1 MSRRGRHPQNKLRDL
16 IARQAGPGRHA
27 DGNGLYMYVRPN
39 GARSWV
45 QRITI
50 HRSRCDIGLGPYPL
64 VPLIDARQ
72 RALENR
78 RIVHAGGDPRHRA
91 KAALENP
98 PTVREIYEEVTENR
112 RLGWKSA
119 GTAATWRRD
128 FEKRIFPIIGS
139 KPVATVTVE
148 DVRRIVLP
156 HWQGRNS
163 KGPVLRQNL
172 EALFDWAVLK
182 KYRPDNPAA
191 LIKRFLP
198 RVRDVGNHRPSLPY
212 SEAPE
217 ALAELQALPVDPA
230 VTLVILFIVLTAARL
245 CEATGATWP
254 EIDLTER
261 VWQVPK
267 ERMKADRAHTV
278 PLSLQAVE
286 VIERARALKRD
297 ESLVFS
303 RRGRDGKRREV
314 SQGVV
319 SAALRK
325 LGRVSAKGRPIVA
338 HGFRATFRVWAIEVA
353 RARREICEP
362 ALAHG
367 ESDATVGAYT
377 DDADPFADRTELM
390 QQWAD
395 YVLPR
400 SRGRE

>member
-1 MSRRGRHPQNKLRDL
+1 MSRRGRHPYNELRDL
-16 IARQAGPGRHA
+16 VARQAGPGRHA
-27 DGNGLYMYVRPN
+27 DGNGLYLYVRPN
-39 GARSWV
+39 GARTWV

-50 HRSRCDIGLGPYPL
+50 HRCRYDIGLGPYPL
-64 VPLIDARQ
+64 VPLLDARH

-78 RIVHAGGDPRHRA
+78 RIVHSGGDPRPKA
-91 KAALENP
+91 KAALEKP
-98 PTVREIYEEVTENR
+98 PTVREIYEELTENR
-112 RLGWKSA
+112 RPGWRSA
-119 GTAATWRRD
+119 RTAATWCRD
-128 FEKRIFPIIGS
+128 FEKHIFPIIGS

-163 KGPVLRQNL
+163 KGLVLRQNL
-172 EALFDWAVLK
+172 EALLDWAVLK
-182 KYRPDNPAA
+182 EYRPDNPAA

-198 RVRDVGNHRPSLPY
+198 RARDVVNHRPSLRY
-212 SEAPE
+212 SEAPQ
-217 ALAELQALPVDPA
+217 ALAELQALPVNPA
-230 VTLVILFIVLTAARL
+230 VTLAILFIVLTAARL
-245 CEATGATWP
+245 REGTGATWR
-254 EIDLTER
+254 EIDLTKR

-267 ERMKADRAHTV
+267 GRMKGGRAHTV

-286 VIERARALKRD
+286 VLERARALKRD

-303 RRGRDGKRREV
+303 LVGRKGKPREV

-319 SAALRK
+319 SAALGK
-325 LGRVSAKGRPIVA
+325 LGRVSAKGHPIVA

-367 ESDATVGAYT
+367 ESDATVAAYT
-377 DDADPFADRTELM
+377 DDANPFPDRVQLM